1 MAFGTRFLFFTHA
14 HSGNAMASADCFDYY
29 RAGSTLM
36 KHPLQMAITFD
47 PNALCAPI
55 NCQQHL
61 LHTKYDTQLIVRWSH
76 LRQEIN
82 VCSSFPI
89 LLLPTTMA
97 AAPQKL
103 SQLEEDKVKL
113 VNTGDEAKIFKRNW
127 KEKYLSKY
135 FSWSIQFKMNL
146 NLNDFFPYLGAQDKK
161 QQRAITLWK

>member
-1 MAFGTRFLFFTHA
+1 
-14 HSGNAMASADCFDYY
+14 
-29 RAGSTLM
+29 
-36 KHPLQMAITFD
+36 
-47 PNALCAPI
+47 
-55 NCQQHL
+55 
-61 LHTKYDTQLIVRWSH
+61 
-76 LRQEIN
+76 
-82 VCSSFPI
+82 
-89 LLLPTTMA
+89 MA

-146 NLNDFFPYLGAQDKK
+146 NLNDFFPYLEAQDKK

>member
-1 MAFGTRFLFFTHA
+1 
-14 HSGNAMASADCFDYY
+14 
-29 RAGSTLM
+29 
-36 KHPLQMAITFD
+36 
-47 PNALCAPI
+47 
-55 NCQQHL
+55 
-61 LHTKYDTQLIVRWSH
+61 
-76 LRQEIN
+76 
-82 VCSSFPI
+82 
-89 LLLPTTMA
+89 MA

-113 VNTGDEAKIFKRNW
+113 VNTGDEAKIFKRNL